1 MQANPENGREPLLT
15 KFAVMLWKTTLR
27 YYDKIVPPE
36 RRDICSEQVFKGIDS
51 NDIRIK
57 EIIIIESREEVIGGV
72 LNESSFCIFGR
83 GNWLQ
88 AKTED
93 CKIDTRVFF
102 ASLPADKD
110 DYDSEIV
117 DGITILPTG
126 EIFKALPYSNAKII
140 NAIERGNWGHN
151 KNRDIVECVNNR
163 YLKPFLIYLES
174 KQDIQEESAPAGEP
188 PAPDAPPRDDIQTD
202 DAAPVERSEFEAA
215 LDAAG
220 FTDVKGAYLRFDRGD
235 KPVEMKSATKKRL
248 IKILPYI
255 SEVKRKKATSNK
267 WGRPDANSSKIQSGR
282 CENIVLEREG
292 VQYIIIYAK
301 CEIDGKEKY
310 RFGVRI
316 HELTDYGKM
325 KSNTY
330 QFFK

>member
-1 MQANPENGREPLLT
+1 MQANPENGREPRLT

-174 KQDIQEESAPAGEP
+174 KQDIQEEPAPAGEP

-202 DAAPVERSEFEAA
+202 DAAPVETKPKRRRIPGYKVIKNGY
-215 LDAAG
+215 LNND
-220 FTDVKGAYLRFDRGD
+220 KG
-235 KPVEMKSATKKRL
+235 KPVKMTPKNLALFEEKVLPHIADVEKRSAPEDLWGRDSSLDSRDNGDYENAL
-248 IKILPYI
+248 IEWKGEKYTIVLRDDCSINGVTIPRYG
-255 SEVKRKKATSNK
+255 VKRGT
-267 WGRPDANSSKIQSGR
+267 
-282 CENIVLEREG
+282 
-292 VQYIIIYAK
+292 
-301 CEIDGKEKY
+301 KEY
-310 RFGVRI
+310 LGASYFYFTG
-316 HELTDYGKM
+316 LD
-325 KSNTY
+325 
-330 QFFK
+330 

>member
-1 MQANPENGREPLLT
+1 MQANPENGREPRLT

-102 ASLPADKD
+102 ASLSADKD

-174 KQDIQEESAPAGEP
+174 KQDIQEEPAPAGEP
-188 PAPDAPPRDDIQTD
+188 PAPDAAS
-202 DAAPVERSEFEAA
+202 DAAETVEAEPGAGALAYPDGLEVIKENNGGA
-215 LDAAG
+215 LDAD
-220 FTDVKGAYLRFDRGD
+220 FLKEV
-235 KPVEMKSATKKRL
+235 
-248 IKILPYI
+248 LP
-255 SEVKRKKATSNK
+255 N
-267 WGRPDANSSKIQSGR
+267 
-282 CENIVLEREG
+282 
-292 VQYIIIYAK
+292 VQYIRGTETDRPERWEHPSQIKHRDRCPWTVFEWKGI
-301 CEIDGKEKY
+301 KY
-310 RFGVRI
+310 RAWKEEDPKKKYAVKWEIQERGTPTNRVF
-316 HELTDYGKM
+316 D
-325 KSNTY
+325 
-330 QFFK
+330 FKNEV